1 MSNNDLTKKF
11 VSEEEVEAQKKKR
24 QEEWEKVRRPDQP
37 EGKYDNFVYA
47 YGTVS
52 LSSTSYTGFTFLL
65 YSLFCI
71 LLLLMFGLNRGSRRR
86 I

>member
-37 EGKYDNFVYA
+37 EGKYDNFVY
-47 YGTVS
+47 GTVS
-52 LSSTSYTGFTFLL
+52 LSSASYTGFTFLL